1 MCYKRRSGD
10 GGGVV
15 IVETKAACM
24 VKTTLQY
31 AKKYTEFSVH
41 RCVYSD
47 WYCLKTSKH
56 QKQTRS
62 DRREQGQKK
71 IFRRTPPERM
81 RLKTTNLLYASTLD
95 RNSRASTKNS
105 PKDLSFPPKP
115 PAYRKVFSKHTADVP
130 GRFGRFVR
138 RIHRSIRCRR
148 WRH

>member
-1 MCYKRRSGD
+1 MRN
-10 GGGVV
+10 GGRVV

-47 WYCLKTSKH
+47 RYCFKKTPKH
-56 QKQTRS
+56 SKQTRS

-81 RLKTTNLLYASTLD
+81 RLKTTNLLYAYPLD
-95 RNSRASTKNS
+95 RNSHASTKNS
-105 PKDLSFPPKP
+105 PKDLSFQRSRLRIVEFFQNIP
-115 PAYRKVFSKHTADVP
+115 RTSLSDLIRSTDIFADKTNADD
-130 GRFGRFVR
+130 GDAD
-138 RIHRSIRCRR
+138 HEK
-148 WRH
+148 